1 MEDGELITFGQGAS
15 GRLGTGKM
23 ANRYETCIKASFCAP
38 FAIPTTCLP
47 CVVRFPDRSQQE
59 SQVAREPWISWFC
72 YQVEAL

>member
-23 ANRYETCIKASFCAP
+23 AKRFVHLPFPLAP
-38 FAIPTTCLP
+38 
-47 CVVRFPDRSQQE
+47 VVRFSDRSQQE
-59 SQVAREPWISWFC
+59 SQVARQPWISRFC